1 MPLPPES
8 ASRVVREP
16 CEGAVVSLLRY
27 SFPVVSYRGPWGSH
41 LSRVDHLVCI
51 SLALEGGTL
60 VARIGKS
67 VFGWY

>member
-16 CEGAVVSLLRY
+16 CEGAVVSLLRC
-27 SFPVVSYRGPWGSH
+27 SCPVVSYRGPWEGH
-41 LSRVDHLVCI
+41 LVRVDYWSGI
-51 SLALEGGTL
+51 YLAWEGGTL

-67 VFGWY
+67 VLGWY